1 MSVLPESLKKRA
13 EELISSPLWEGPHDS
28 FGVEPIIIFDK
39 GKAVN
44 AEPASTILLKDLPG
58 YRLFPLVDSCW
69 RQRHAQRNACFSGF
83 ATKFIGSFCSPLCT
97 APAFFYPDNWAS
109 SLAAL
114 HIQLRLSP
122 SNQQHCTGW
131 LNEGGRHAARV
142 SPLR

>member
-44 AEPASTILLKDLPG
+44 AEPASTILVKNLPG

-69 RQRHAQRNACFSGF
+69 RQLTLNV
-83 ATKFIGSFCSPLCT
+83 TL
-97 APAFFYPDNWAS
+97 AS
-109 SLAAL
+109 QDSQPNSLAL
-114 HIQLRLSP
+114 FVRRYVLLQLFSIRIIGHLP
-122 SNQQHCTGW
+122 
-131 LNEGGRHAARV
+131 
-142 SPLR
+142 

>member
-44 AEPASTILLKDLPG
+44 AEPASTILLKNLPG

-97 APAFFYPDNWAS
+97 APAFFALRKLVS
-109 SLAAL
+109 SSKTVR
-114 HIQLRLSP
+114 IQRRL
-122 SNQQHCTGW
+122 C
-131 LNEGGRHAARV
+131 L
-142 SPLR
+142 